1 MSNIIVI
8 PARLESTRLPRKLLL
23 AETGKSVL
31 QHTYE
36 QAIKSKLVDQV
47 WIAWDEIELYYEAV
61 KFCPNVILTGR
72 HSCGTDRVA
81 EVVRLDN
88 FHSDDIVVNI
98 QADEPEIDP
107 EHIDLLFRFML
118 ESPAV
123 MATLATKI
131 GSTDFQNDSCVKVV
145 FDKDGKAL
153 YFSRFPIPFGSDH
166 GFRHIGVYAYR
177 SEFLLLYSGL
187 PTCWLEVSERLEQLR
202 VLDAGFD
209 IYVILVDEPHV
220 GIDTRADY
228 DAFVARQGRELII

>member
-36 QAIKSKLVDQV
+36 QAIKSKLADQV
-47 WIAWDEIELYYEAV
+47 WIALDSTELYYDAI
-61 KFCPNVILTGR
+61 KFCPNVILTGE
-72 HSCGTDRVA
+72 HSCGTNRIA
-81 EVVRLDN
+81 EVARLEN
-88 FHSDDIVVNI
+88 FSPWDIVINV
-98 QADEPEIDP
+98 QADEPEINP
-107 EHIDLLFRFML
+107 EHIDRLFRFML
-118 ESPAV
+118 EGPAV
-123 MATLATKI
+123 MATLATSVA
-131 GSTDFQNDSCVKVV
+131 GDDFQSSSCVKVV
-145 FDKDGKAL
+145 FDKVGRAL

-166 GFRHIGVYAYR
+166 GFRHVGVYAYR
-177 SEFLLLYSGL
+177 AEFLLLYSES

-209 IYVILVDEPHV
+209 IHVILVDEPHV

-228 DAFVARQGRELII
+228 DAFVARHGRELTI